1 MRLGTGENQK
11 MKRSILD
18 TRRQVMSA
26 VVSTY
31 PGGRDCAA
39 SRLGLSTVKK
49 LDNHVYENAGSQP
62 LTDEQ
67 IHMLEQ
73 QTGTTLLPDYIC
85 ALYGGVFVAMPDA
98 EALDNIDLYTRSL
111 ATDIKKGKVD
121 QIIALALLDGDINE
135 AELAEIIAAHREH
148 IAARHTEVGAV
159 ITLHRR
165 AKP

>member
-11 MKRSILD
+11 MKRSILE

-26 VVSTY
+26 VVSAY

-73 QTGTTLLPDYIC
+73 QTGTTHLPDYIS

-98 EALDNIDLYTRSL
+98 GPGQHRPLQPLAGHRHQKRRSRP
-111 ATDIKKGKVD
+111 G
-121 QIIALALLDGDINE
+121 
-135 AELAEIIAAHREH
+135 HC
-148 IAARHTEVGAV
+148 
-159 ITLHRR
+159 
-165 AKP
+165 

>member
-11 MKRSILD
+11 MKRSILE

-26 VVSTY
+26 VISTY

-39 SRLGLSTVKK
+39 SRLGMSTVKK

-73 QTGTTLLPDYIC
+73 QTGTAHLPDYIC
-85 ALYGGVFVAMPDA
+85 ALYGGVFVAMPEA
-98 EALDNIDLYTRSL
+98 EALDNVELYTRSL
-111 ATDIKKGKVD
+111 TTDVKKGQVD
-121 QIIALALLDGDINE
+121 QIIAQALADGRIDE
-135 AELAEIIAAHREH
+135 AELAEIIVAHRQH
-148 IAARHTEVGAV
+148 IAARHAEVGAV
-159 ITLHRR
+159 ITLHR
-165 AKP
+165 KQ